1 MMPDKVKVAAVQAS
15 PIFMSK
21 EATIDKACRL
31 IREAGRQ
38 GARLIAFPEC
48 FISGY
53 PSAWT
58 LGFDSE
64 IVAWEKAHLLVQDSA
79 LSIPSIDCDR
89 LCDAAREV
97 NAYVVMGCNELDNRV
112 GSHTL
117 YNTLLFIDS
126 RGKILGKHRKVMP
139 TYTERLYHG
148 LGDGSDLEVYETDV
162 GRLGGLLCYEHHMPL
177 IKAVLMMQGEQI
189 HVAAW
194 PGHWRSG
201 RPGESGNLAG
211 QDINACDITPATR
224 EYAVEA
230 QCFVVS
236 ANLVLTMDQ
245 IPDDFP
251 FKKDMEYVGE
261 GQGDYVSFCCG
272 GSHVVAP
279 SSEFLAGPV
288 FGVETIVYADCD
300 FSLIKL
306 AKVVID
312 VMGHYQRWDVARLEL
327 MREQPWNPFT
337 SRTCELQNG
346 SVLEKLEN
354 IAKQVEAINRNI
366 EKDNRYCDRLSE
378 ISKIKKR
385 ICEE

>member
-38 GARLIAFPEC
+38 GARLIVFPEC

-53 PSAWT
+53 PAAWT
-58 LGFDSE
+58 LGLDSE
-64 IVAWEKAHLLVQDSA
+64 IVAWEKTHILVQDSA

-89 LCDAAREV
+89 LCGAAREV
-97 NAYVVMGCNELDNRV
+97 NAYVVMGCNELDNRA

-126 RGKILGKHRKVMP
+126 RGNILGKHRKVMP

-148 LGDGSDLEVYETDV
+148 LGDGSDLKVYATDV
-162 GRLGGLLCYEHHMPL
+162 GRLGGLICYEHHMPL

-194 PGHWRSG
+194 PGHWRNG
-201 RPGESGNLAG
+201 RPGESGTLAG

-236 ANLVLTMDQ
+236 ANLVLAMEQ

-251 FKKDMEYVGE
+251 FKKYMGYVGE
-261 GQGDYVSFCCG
+261 GQGDYVSLCCG

-300 FSLIKL
+300 FRLIKL
-306 AKVVID
+306 AKIVID

-337 SRTCELQNG
+337 SRTCEFPNNIVLQ
-346 SVLEKLEN
+346 KLEN
-354 IAKQVEAINRNI
+354 IAEQVEAINKTI
-366 EKDNRYCDRLSE
+366 EKDSRYGDSLSG
-378 ISKIKKR
+378 ISKNKRKKMV
-385 ICEE
+385 